1 MSKIII
7 LNGSPRLHG
16 NTAGLIDT
24 FKKSAEKEGHEITI
38 FNLQKMN
45 IHPCLGCLGGGK
57 KANNPCVQ
65 EDDMQI
71 IYPAYE
77 EADIVV
83 LASPMYYWSITA
95 QLKMAFDRLFA
106 VAEKDT
112 YYTNPRKKCILL
124 MVAEGN
130 SKSNFEPIEHYY
142 HSLLKHLG
150 WVNLGEIYAGGVMKI
165 GDIKGHP
172 ALEDVKKLAL
182 SI

>member
-24 FKKSAEKEGHEITI
+24 FKQNAEKRGHEITL

-45 IHPCLGCLGGGK
+45 IHPCLGCFGGGK
-57 KANNPCVQ
+57 NPNKPCIQ
-65 EDDMQI
+65 EDDMQQ

-83 LASPMYYWSITA
+83 LASPMYYWSIM
-95 QLKMAFDRLFA
+95 LMA
-106 VAEKDT
+106 
-112 YYTNPRKKCILL
+112 
-124 MVAEGN
+124 AEGN
-130 SKSNFEPIEHYY
+130 NKNNFEPIEHYY
-142 HSLLKHLG
+142 HSLLEHLG
-150 WVNLGEIYAGGVMKI
+150 WKNLGEIYAGGVMGI

>member
-16 NTAGLIDT
+16 NTAELIET
-24 FKKSAEKEGHEITI
+24 FKKSAEKEGHEITV

-45 IHPCLGCLGGGK
+45 IHPCLGCFGGGK
-57 KANNPCVQ
+57 RANSPCVQ
-65 EDDMQI
+65 EDDMQQ

-77 EADIVV
+77 KSDIVV

-95 QLKMAFDRLFA
+95 QLKTAFDRLFA
-106 VAEKDT
+106 VAEK
-112 YYTNPRKKCILL
+112 YANCTNPRKKCIML
-124 MVAEGN
+124 MAAEGN
-130 SKSNFEPIEHYY
+130 SKSNFKPIEHYY

-150 WVNLGEIYAGGVMKI
+150 WTNLGEIYAGGVMRI
-165 GDIKGHP
+165 GDIKGHS
-172 ALEDVKKLAL
+172 ALEEVKKLAL

>member
-24 FKKSAEKEGHEITI
+24 FKQNAEKRGHEITL

-45 IHPCLGCLGGGK
+45 IHPCLGCFGGGK
-57 KANNPCVQ
+57 NPKKPCIQ
-65 EDDMQI
+65 EDDMQQ

-95 QLKMAFDRLFA
+95 QLKTVFDRLFA
-106 VAEKDT
+106 VAEKDAN
-112 YYTNPRKKCILL
+112 YTNPHKGCIML
-124 MVAEGN
+124 MAAEGN
-130 SKSNFEPIEHYY
+130 NKNNFEPIEHYY
-142 HSLLKHLG
+142 HSLLEHLG
-150 WVNLGEIYAGGVMKI
+150 WKNLGEIYAGGVMGI